1 MGGGLYSRQY
11 FSEER
16 YTVLEAN
23 SFGHSVPIINGEG
36 QKHGEEY
43 RACDVC
49 YSCGNFSLDIAG
61 AYALPELKS
70 LKRSF
75 LFDDEAVSMKDVFD
89 YSGEGII
96 TERFILSHEPKIDG
110 NEITVGNTSVKVLT
124 EGCDFSVGTHT
135 LKNNTVVYLL
145 DARLPR
151 GASIFEISI
160 V

>member
-1 MGGGLYSRQY
+1 M
-11 FSEER
+11 
-16 YTVLEAN
+16 
-23 SFGHSVPIINGEG
+23 
-36 QKHGEEY
+36 
-43 RACDVC
+43 
-49 YSCGNFSLDIAG
+49 
-61 AYALPELKS
+61 PELKS

-151 GASIFEISI
+151 GASIFEIGI